1 VEKAYWF
8 RFAVILVMFFG
19 SIYILLPTILQE
31 DPQAR
36 FAESA
41 ASVAAPS
48 GAEAPDFTVNVSFEG
63 DAEQALAALKAR
75 LDATGIQTSRITV
88 EEHHLRVVLAVGSS
102 RGELAEALAPQ
113 GRLSF
118 YPFAQ
123 VVAATG
129 VAEEEGASPAGGS
142 VPPDLAE
149 PIATALD
156 DQGVTWSQL
165 QSLAGRKVPA
175 DLVALEGEVTRM
187 DAADPDAVSLETRG
201 METGGGLLVVAV
213 DGTLRGIAWAPEPDA
228 LTMRVFDDPASR
240 TSMKEVWVPGG
251 IAVIDEGET
260 SDQNQEEKDQGE
272 QTEAHSRVPPWLVGL
287 LPDTRMNLGLD
298 LQGGIDLTLQV
309 ELDEAVL
316 SQVSRDLT
324 YLKEQAAREG
334 LTIVSARDDKADP
347 IVRIESPDPL
357 ADLEKWMARAMPDY
371 EYLESPETNVHVFGM
386 REERQQQV
394 MDNSVE
400 QVLETLRKR
409 IDATGVKEPSIVKKG
424 GGRINIQLP
433 GMVNLQQ
440 AVDAIGTTAV
450 LQFRLV
456 DEEFDEAELQR
467 MITAAQDALPPEQ
480 FAHDPTVNEWLWST
494 KRLPEDRRVMW
505 EYEDTPEGHERTY
518 AFPLMDEVI
527 LTGNDVNNAGV
538 AFDRNNLPYVALE
551 FKPKGARIFC
561 TVTGEHVKDRFAIIL
576 DGEVKSAPQIRERI
590 CGGRASIEL
599 GNSLDA
605 LQEAETLALVLRTGS
620 LNAPV
625 SVGEVRQV
633 GSTLGRDAINAGELA
648 TLIGSCL
655 VLVFMFLWYRT
666 AGLLADIALGLNVL
680 LVFAILS
687 LFGATLTLPGIAG
700 VALTIGMAVDANIII
715 YERIREELA
724 LGQHARKAVETGFE
738 KGVVAVLDAN
748 ITTAIA
754 GVVLFSYGTG
764 PIKGFAV
771 TLLIGIATTLITA
784 LFVTRT
790 FMELVTRTST
800 ARLRI

>member
-1 VEKAYWF
+1 LEKAYWF
-8 RFAVILVMFFG
+8 RLAVIAVMFFG

-31 DPQAR
+31 DPQSR
-36 FAESA
+36 FADSA
-41 ASVAAPS
+41 AAVDAPT
-48 GAEAPDFTVNVSFEG
+48 ATDAPDFEVNVAFDG
-63 DAEQALAALKAR
+63 DAEHALATLRTR
-75 LDATGIQTSRITV
+75 LDAIGLHYSRVTEG
-88 EEHHLRVVLAVGSS
+88 EEHLRVVLAVGSS
-102 RGELAEALAPQ
+102 RQDLTEALAPN
-113 GRLSF
+113 GVLSL
-118 YPFAQ
+118 YAFAD

-129 VAEEEGASPAGGS
+129 IAEEGGAPPSGGAS
-142 VPPDLAE
+142 VPTDLPV

-156 DQGVTWSQL
+156 DQGVTWAQL
-165 QSLAGRKVPA
+165 QSLAGRPTPL
-175 DLVALEGEVTRM
+175 DLAALQGEVRRM
-187 DAADPDAVSLETRG
+187 DAADPNAVSLATRG
-201 METGGGLLVVAV
+201 MEAGTGLLVVAV
-213 DGTLRGIAWAPEPDA
+213 DEVLRGVAWAPEADSLA
-228 LTMRVFDDPASR
+228 MRVFDDAASR
-240 TSMKEVWVPGG
+240 TAVKAVWVPGG
-251 IAVIDEGET
+251 IAVVEREQA
-260 SDQNQEEKDQGE
+260 SDQQQVEDRSGE
-272 QTEAHSRVPPWLVGL
+272 GAEAESRVPPWLVGL

-334 LTIVSARDDKADP
+334 ITITSARDDKADP
-347 IVRIESPDPL
+347 IMRVESPDSL
-357 ADLEKWMARAMPDY
+357 SDLEKWFARAMPDY
-371 EYLESPETNVHVFGM
+371 KYLESPQSNVHVFGM
-386 REERQQQV
+386 REERQQHV
-394 MDNSVE
+394 MESAVE

-424 GGRINIQLP
+424 GGRINVQLP
-433 GMVNLQQ
+433 GIVDLQQ

-450 LQFRLV
+450 LAFRLV

-467 MITAAQDALPPEQ
+467 MVAAAEDALPPEQ
-480 FAHDPTVNEWLWST
+480 YAHDPTVNEWLWAT
-494 KRLPEDRRVMW
+494 KRLAEDRLVMW
-505 EYEDTPEGHERTY
+505 EYEDTPEGHQRVY
-518 AFPLMDEVI
+518 AYPLDRII

-538 AFDRNNLPYVALE
+538 AFDRNNLPYVSLE
-551 FKPKGARIFC
+551 FKPKGARVFC

-599 GNSLDA
+599 GSSLDA

-625 SVGEVRQV
+625 SIGEVRQV
-633 GSTLGRDAINAGELA
+633 GSTLGQDAINAGAYA
-648 TLIGSCL
+648 TLIGSML
-655 VLVFMFLWYRT
+655 VLVFMTLWYRT
-666 AGLLADIALGLNVL
+666 AGLLANMALGLNVL

-715 YERIREELA
+715 YERIREELK

-748 ITTAIA
+748 VTTAIA

-771 TLLIGIATTLITA
+771 TLLIGIATTLTTA
-784 LFVTRT
+784 LFVNRT
-790 FMELVTRTST
+790 FMELITRSST